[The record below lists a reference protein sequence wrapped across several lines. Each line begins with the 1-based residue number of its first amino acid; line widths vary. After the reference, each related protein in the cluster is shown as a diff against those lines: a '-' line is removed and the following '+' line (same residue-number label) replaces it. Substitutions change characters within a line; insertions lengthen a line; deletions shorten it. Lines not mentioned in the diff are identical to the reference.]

1 VVTSDVVVV
10 ATTVVEVVD
19 VVELVRD
26 AEVGNGSAS
35 PVQPATI
42 SKTAGR

>member
-19 VVELVRD
+19 ELVRD